1 MSKRGMAYF
10 LGDSDPLTNHV
21 LPINAMQYSSYSG
34 QLFSGGRDGTV
45 KIWQPTE
52 RIDTAI
58 NSPNPF
64 VFNEQHFET
73 SQSSLS
79 NGGGNS
85 GGNGPQAAT
94 QNDMSESILKLE
106 TSISSNPLCYEDT
119 KYSGYTINQ
128 SFDLHF
134 DWINDLKLINN
145 DRDLVTCSSDLSI
158 KMVNLHSANV
168 EEGAGLVHRF
178 PSIHTDYIKK
188 LSVFKFENSIVSGGL
203 DGKAV
208 VWDLNALKPINS
220 LISEEETSG
229 VPNSIY
235 ALANNDTNIIT
246 TGGSSNII
254 NLYDKRVKGGKF
266 MGKLI
271 GHQDQIRCL
280 LMNDR
285 FVLSGSSDTSIKL
298 WDLRNWKVY
307 KNFEMHN
314 DPVWCLTNGVD
325 SSPGL
330 LNQAASHD
338 DFRVFYSGDRA
349 GNIIKTDMS
358 HFSDFDIDDY
368 EEDALFNRTLDQKL
382 GVATLVAKSNSPIIS
397 LCVESNVRSSNGSS
411 EEPTIFSSNYTTLDR
426 YRVPD
431 VNEISKYQYLRT
443 TMDLFTMDGLLDV
456 DEAEASIADQQS
468 DFYDIVSH
476 LSMDTNTLDIQL
488 SLSGV
493 TNNNNTNAG
502 TTTGPPF
509 PVPVVDTDI
518 KYTSMFYNI
527 DTGGPSWEF
536 VNAYKECLEENEGQ
550 NIQQQQQQQIQT
562 SDSTATIDRTPVE
575 ILLNPL
581 PPDQVSLIPFNIRA
595 MNQFPIINKPMIAKR
610 MLNNKRHILTMLM
623 DGVIILWDILMC
635 KELKTWSN
643 DSKRKH
649 EETITKDFIEERT
662 KQMDK
667 IYHQLQT
674 QDTLRNWCDVEIKAG
689 KLMVI
694 LRESCLKNL
703 VEIYYDEM
711 IKDYPMLS
719 VGSDMAKVDADDRF
733 AIIKIILNSFFHE
746 YLAAEL
752 DFDIRLREEL
762 LLRRKTVKGS
772 SDSLSKL
779 NSKEI
784 EGESSSLR
792 KKLTFSKSKG
802 QSSSHQDVVSAKSSV
817 CDIPLSGSDVTFLN
831 EIITANVSGT
841 NSNEVNIHNSILEH
855 KQKYWEKLKSNN
867 KALDTLLML
876 YSNDPMFIASKQ
888 EKGSEGNNNYCPVIP
903 SKYLPS
909 NLVLT
914 VFEDDPTLGNF
925 REVCSYTLNELHNI
939 THEIIR
945 SLRHNLPSWLVQP
958 LLYDKYPPIEV
969 TRISFQLLE
978 CNYLQLAPNKTIQ
991 GKSQKKIK
999 RLPQIDGSL
1008 KLTSHSMLRVL
1019 KILGY
1024 VCEKFESKTSE
1035 MRDKKL
1041 AYEWLALECKGQELP
1056 PTMTLQTI
1064 KTIIWKSGTDLE
1076 LRYRRKFD

>member
-1 MSKRGMAYF
+1 MAILKRGMAYF
-10 LGDSDPLTNHV
+10 LGESDHLTNHV

-34 QLFSGGRDGTV
+34 QMFSGARDGTV
-45 KIWQPTE
+45 KIWLPTE
-52 RIDTAI
+52 RIDNAI
-58 NSPNPF
+58 DSPNPF
-64 VFNEQHFET
+64 VFSEQFKNSE
-73 SQSSLS
+73 SSLS
-79 NGGGNS
+79 NLNNGGMG
-85 GGNGPQAAT
+85 T

-106 TSISSNPLCYEDT
+106 TSISSNPLCFADT
-119 KYSGYTINQ
+119 KYSNYSISQ

-134 DWINDLKLINN
+134 DWINDLKLVNN

-158 KMVNLHSANV
+158 KMVNLHASHHDDAV
-168 EEGAGLVHRF
+168 VHRF
-178 PSIHTDYIKK
+178 PSLHTDYIKK
-188 LSVFKFENSIVSGGL
+188 LSAFNFENSIVSGGL

-208 VWDLNALKPINS
+208 VWDLNTLKPVNK
-220 LISEEETSG
+220 LTTTSEDGTT
-229 VPNSIY
+229 PNSIY

-254 NLYDKRVKGGKF
+254 SLYDKRVKGGKF

-314 DPVWCLTNGVD
+314 DSVWSLTTGVD
-325 SSPGL
+325 SAPGL
-330 LNQAASHD
+330 LNQASHD
-338 DFRVFYSGDRA
+338 EFRVFYSGDRA

-358 HFSDFDIDDY
+358 HFSESDVDEY
-368 EEDALFNRTLDQKL
+368 EEDAIFNRSLDQKL
-382 GVATLVAKSNSPIIS
+382 GVSTLVAKSDSPIIS
-397 LCVESNVRSSNGSS
+397 LCVETNIRSSDGTAI
-411 EEPTIFSSNYTTLDR
+411 EPTIFSSNYSNLNR

-431 VNEISKYQYLRT
+431 VSEIAKYQYLR
-443 TMDLFTMDGLLDV
+443 MSMEFFSMDGLLDAN
-456 DEAEASIADQQS
+456 EAEASVADQQS

-476 LSMDTNTLDIQL
+476 LSMDTNNLEILL

-493 TNNNNTNAG
+493 NT
-502 TTTGPPF
+502 TQF
-509 PVPVVDTDI
+509 PTSAAVDTDI
-518 KYTSMFYNI
+518 RYTSMFYNI

-536 VNAYKECLEENEGQ
+536 VNAYKESLEENCGD
-550 NIQQQQQQQIQT
+550 NTLQQPIPVLG
-562 SDSTATIDRTPVE
+562 DSTIDKTPVE

-581 PPDQVSLIPFNIRA
+581 PADQVSLIPFNTSALNR
-595 MNQFPIINKPMIAKR
+595 FPIVHKPIIAKR

-623 DGVIILWDILMC
+623 DGVITLWDILIC
-635 KELKTWSN
+635 KELKTWFN
-643 DSKRKH
+643 DKVKPLQ
-649 EETITKDFIEERT
+649 ITKEFIEERA

-667 IYHQLQT
+667 IHHQLQT

-689 KLMVI
+689 KIMVI

-711 IKDYPMLS
+711 IKEYPFLS
-719 VGSDMAKVDADDRF
+719 VDNVPLKGDTKIKVDPDDRF
-733 AIIKIILNSFFHE
+733 AIIKILLNSFFQQ
-746 YLAAEL
+746 YLLAEW
-752 DFDIRLREEL
+752 DFDIKLREEL
-762 LLRRKTVKGS
+762 LIKRKSIKGS

-779 NSKEI
+779 SEKESD
-784 EGESSSLR
+784 GGSPTSFR
-792 KKLTFSKSKG
+792 KKLTFSKSRG
-802 QSSSHQDVVSAKSSV
+802 QVPTASQEVSSARSSV
-817 CDIPLSGSDVTFLN
+817 YEAPLSKSDVTFLS
-831 EIITANVSGT
+831 EIISVTDAASANQEANVYSHIVE
-841 NSNEVNIHNSILEH
+841 N
-855 KQKYWEKLKSNN
+855 KMKYWEKLRILKT
-867 KALDTLLML
+867 LDTSLML
-876 YSNDPMFIASKQ
+876 YSNDPIFTAQRQ
-888 EKGSEGNNNYCPVIP
+888 EKATEAHIYAPLIP

-925 REVCSYTLNELHNI
+925 REVCSYTLHELQNI
-939 THEIIR
+939 THEMMR
-945 SLRHNLPSWLVQP
+945 SLRQNLPCWLVQP
-958 LLYDKYPPIEV
+958 LLYDRYPAIEV

-978 CNYLQLAPNKTIQ
+978 CNYLQLAPNQTIQ

-1035 MRDKKL
+1035 MRDKKP
-1041 AYEWLALECKGQELP
+1041 AHEWLVLECKGQELP

-1076 LRYRRKFD
+1076 LRYRRKLDE